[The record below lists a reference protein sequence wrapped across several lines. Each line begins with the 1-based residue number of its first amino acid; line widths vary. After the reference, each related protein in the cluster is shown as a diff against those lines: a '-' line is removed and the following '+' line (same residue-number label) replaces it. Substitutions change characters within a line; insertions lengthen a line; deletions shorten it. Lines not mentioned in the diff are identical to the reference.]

1 MKTGFSMIKLKA
13 NVYSLIDKMKKALFF
28 ILVVII
34 SSCTSN
40 TMLKKPEDL
49 IPKDTM
55 MLLLTD
61 LFIAKSAFIEKNTLN
76 QRKVNYMPLVY
87 NKYKIDSTR
96 FASSNFYYTSKLDEY
111 ELIYK
116 AVNEKLRARKK
127 ALEESLKNNPE

>member
-1 MKTGFSMIKLKA
+1 
-13 NVYSLIDKMKKALFF
+13 MKKALFF

-55 MLLLTD
+55 TLLLTD
-61 LFIAKSAFIEKNTLN
+61 LFIARSAFIEKNTRN

-96 FASSNFYYTSKLDEY
+96 FTSSNFYYTSKLDEY

-116 AVNEKLRARKK
+116 AVNEKLRAKKK
-127 ALEESLKNNPE
+127 ALEKTLKNNPE